1 VRGRVRAEVNDVEF
15 LSVFWKRHI
24 MAISTTDLATLAKSS
39 LDDYLKNAPVDQIA
53 QDRPLLKK
61 LMGKRKPF
69 GGAKQNVVEQLRKSY
84 DSNFQFAYGE
94 QKVTFNKRDTLEQA
108 QFPWRRVVDALY
120 IAYDTLFSNGIDVK
134 EGGHGSY
141 RLETNEKVQLTNLLD
156 ENLTALREGFYQSLD
171 LHMHRDGTSSA
182 DAFVGLDGLIA
193 LDPTTGTL
201 GGLDRSKMTWW
212 RNYADL
218 TLAKATMVDQMEKAW
233 RECIRHGGRPD
244 FILAGS
250 DFLDAYRSCITIT
263 QNADAGKIKRVDA
276 STGDGI
282 NTGLYFKGVEIVW
295 DPTFDDLD
303 ATDAPATKWAKR
315 CYFINTKTLQW
326 KDDGYDIVTPVRP
339 HDTLCLYEMVNLRC
353 VLTLNRANANA
364 VLALA

>member
-1 VRGRVRAEVNDVEF
+1 
-15 LSVFWKRHI
+15 

-84 DSNFQFAYGE
+84 DSNFQFSYGE

-303 ATDAPATKWAKR
+303 ATDAPVTKWAKR